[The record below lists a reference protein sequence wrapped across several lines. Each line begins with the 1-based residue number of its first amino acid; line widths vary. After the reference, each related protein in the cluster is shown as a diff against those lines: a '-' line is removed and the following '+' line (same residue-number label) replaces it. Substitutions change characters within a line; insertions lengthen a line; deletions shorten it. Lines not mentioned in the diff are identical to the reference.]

1 MSSRSIRRKYGQNY
15 LVDKA
20 ILFEMANHVSAKEND
35 SFIEIGPGMGA
46 LTDLININ
54 NVNVTAIDI
63 DENNIKALKTKF
75 IGPAVFNFIN
85 EDILNYEIE
94 GMDLRVVGN
103 LPYNISTQIILKL
116 LDNVNQIIAVS
127 YTHLTLP
134 TNC

>member
-63 DENNIKALKTKF
+63 DENNVDDALFYAKEDYWKKANAA
-75 IGPAVFNFIN
+75 G
-85 EDILNYEIE
+85 
-94 GMDLRVVGN
+94 R
-103 LPYNISTQIILKL
+103 SQ
-116 LDNVNQIIAVS
+116 
-127 YTHLTLP
+127 
-134 TNC
+134 

>member
-46 LTDLININ
+46 LT
-54 NVNVTAIDI
+54 
-63 DENNIKALKTKF
+63 
-75 IGPAVFNFIN
+75 
-85 EDILNYEIE
+85 
-94 GMDLRVVGN
+94 
-103 LPYNISTQIILKL
+103 
-116 LDNVNQIIAVS
+116 AVS

-134 TNC
+134 TNDLV